1 MMLFGCRSTDFNPSS
16 WEAGGSL
23 SLRPARPTEQVPRQL
38 GLHRERPLDS
48 DRTAHHNAVVLVRI
62 VMHMF

>member
-38 GLHRERPLDS
+38 GLHREKPLL
-48 DRTAHHNAVVLVRI
+48 TMTGQLTI
-62 VMHMF
+62 MLLFWLE